1 MAHRITEAD
10 QQRIAEF
17 ANTPKYRRGPHLLE
31 PEEGDDPS
39 DD

>member
-17 ANTPKYRRGPHLLE
+17 ANTPKYQRGPHLLE
-31 PEEGDDPS
+31 PDDGDDL
-39 DD
+39 DDD